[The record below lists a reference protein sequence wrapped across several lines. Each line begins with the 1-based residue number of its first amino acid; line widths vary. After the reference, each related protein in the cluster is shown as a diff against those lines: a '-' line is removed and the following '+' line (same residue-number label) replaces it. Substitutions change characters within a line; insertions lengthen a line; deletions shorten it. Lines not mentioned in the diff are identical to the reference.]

1 MASTYNSRPL
11 AAEVLVDGDKW
22 SIIRRRQTL
31 EQIVEGECLP
41 E

>member
-1 MASTYNSRPL
+1 
-11 AAEVLVDGDKW
+11 VDGDKW

-31 EQIVEGECLP
+31 EQMVADECLP